1 MTSDGCF
8 PEGEDYT
15 TWKSPL
21 IGVRALHPA
30 LLPSAL
36 WHNPLS
42 PVVSWGACQPAAS
55 LPSLLLFRDALGKGS
70 ARPVIT
76 GYWTWVC
83 GPPASHSLRPGL
95 LRVMV
100 GEGPSACADASE
112 DSEAPNETEGQGSYV
127 LGLSPQRPLTNLVKE
142 SADRVRSSAVGTT
155 ETDEGPLS
163 KANRSDSLGNFRLT
177 PSFFFFF

>member
-1 MTSDGCF
+1 MGL
-8 PEGEDYT
+8 
-15 TWKSPL
+15 WSPGL
-21 IGVRALHPA
+21 
-30 LLPSAL
+30 
-36 WHNPLS
+36 
-42 PVVSWGACQPAAS
+42 S
-55 LPSLLLFRDALGKGS
+55 LPEAWLVQGDTSGKGP
-70 ARPVIT
+70 ARQSSQAV
-76 GYWTWVC
+76 GRGSV

-127 LGLSPQRPLTNLVKE
+127 LGLSPQRPSTNLVKE

-177 PSFFFFF
+177 PSFFFFLR